1 MRSWYLA
8 RMNNAALLEK
18 APALLPNYRQPP
30 IVMVRGEGRRI
41 WDADGREYLDFSG
54 GIAVLSVGHAHPK
67 LAKAIA
73 DQAAT
78 LMHTSNLFYTDKEL
92 LFAAEL
98 VKRTGFGRVY
108 FANSG
113 TEANEALIK
122 LARRHF
128 YEKGDKARVELVATH
143 NSFHGR
149 TMGALTLT
157 GQPKY
162 HAGMQ
167 PLIPGVHHVAY
178 GDLDAMRAVV
188 TDKTAAMFVEPIQ
201 AEGGIL
207 VGSDAYLRGLRKLA
221 DERGAL
227 LMFDEVQTG
236 YGRTGKFLGREWSGV
251 MPDACSL
258 AKGIGGGFPLG
269 AMVLGEH
276 LAKSLPVGSHGTT
289 FGGNP
294 LACAAGLAV
303 LSIFD
308 EEKLVENA
316 HEMGG
321 YLGAALEKMAMDD
334 ALPVAAEARGKG
346 LLRGLRIAEG
356 FDAMGVLGKM
366 RDEGVL
372 ASTAGADVIRLAPP
386 LNVTRAECDRALAAL
401 RVAVA
406 NAPKAEAKK

>member
-1 MRSWYLA
+1 MATHRE
-8 RMNNAALLEK
+8 LLEK
-18 APALLPNYRQPP
+18 VPALLPNYRQPP
-30 IVMVRGEGRRI
+30 IVMVRGAGRNL

-54 GIAVLSVGHAHPK
+54 GIAVLSVGHCHPK
-67 LAKAIA
+67 LASAIA
-73 DQAAT
+73 EQART

-98 VKRTGFGRVY
+98 TRRTGFGRVY
-108 FANSG
+108 FCSTG

-128 YEKGDKARVELVATH
+128 FERGDAQRTELVATH

-149 TMGALTLT
+149 TMGALSLT

-167 PLIPGVHHVAY
+167 PLLPGVRHVAF

-188 TDKTAAMFVEPIQ
+188 TERTAAIFVEPVQ

-207 VGSDAYLRGLRKLA
+207 VPSDDYLRGLRALA
-221 DERGAL
+221 DERGCL

-258 AKGIGGGFPLG
+258 AKGIGGGFPLA

-316 HEMGG
+316 LEMGG
-321 YLGAALEKMAMDD
+321 YVGSALEAIASDD
-334 ALPVAAEARGKG
+334 ALPAGVEARGKG
-346 LLRGLRIAEG
+346 LLRGLRIAAG
-356 FDAMGVLGKM
+356 YDALGVLARM
-366 RDEGVL
+366 RDAGVL
-372 ASTAGADVIRLAPP
+372 ASTAGADVIRLAPA
-386 LNVTRAECDRALAAL
+386 LNVTRAECDRALAVL
-401 RVAVA
+401 RQAVA
-406 NAPKAEAKK
+406 EAPRTAEAAKK

>member
-1 MRSWYLA
+1 MPTHRE
-8 RMNNAALLEK
+8 LLEK
-18 APALLPNYRQPP
+18 VPALLPNYRQPP
-30 IVMVRGEGRRI
+30 FVMVRGEGRRI

-54 GIAVLSVGHAHPK
+54 GIAVLSVGHCHPK
-67 LAKAIA
+67 LAGAIA
-73 DQAAT
+73 EQAKT

-98 VKRTGFGRVY
+98 TRRTGFGRVY
-108 FANSG
+108 FCSTG

-128 YEKGDKARVELVATH
+128 YEKGDKARTELVATH

-149 TMGALTLT
+149 TMGALSLT

-167 PLIPGVHHVAY
+167 PLLPGVHHVAF

-188 TDKTAAMFVEPIQ
+188 TDKTAAIFIEPVQ

-207 VGSDAYLRGLRKLA
+207 VASDAYLKGLRALA
-221 DERGAL
+221 DEKGCL

-258 AKGIGGGFPLG
+258 AKGIGGGFPL
-269 AMVLGEH
+269 AAVVLGEH

-303 LSIFD
+303 LAIFD
-308 EEKLVENA
+308 EEKLVERSL
-316 HEMGG
+316 EMGG
-321 YLGAALEKMAMDD
+321 YLGAALEAMAADES
-334 ALPVAAEARGKG
+334 LPAGVEARGKG
-346 LLRGLRIAEG
+346 LLRGLRIAAG
-356 FDAMGVLGKM
+356 YDAMGVLAKM
-366 RDEGVL
+366 REDGVL
-372 ASTAGADVIRLAPP
+372 ASTAGADVIRLAPA
-386 LNVTRAECDRALAAL
+386 LNVTRDECDRALASL
-401 RVAVA
+401 RKAVQD
-406 NAPKAEAKK
+406 APKAAEPAKK

>member
-1 MRSWYLA
+1 MSTNRE
-8 RMNNAALLEK
+8 LLEK
-18 APALLPNYRQPP
+18 VPALLPNYRQPP

-67 LAKAIA
+67 LAKAIGE
-73 DQAAT
+73 QAAT
-78 LMHTSNLFYTDKEL
+78 LIHTSNLFYTDKEL

-98 VKRTGFGRVY
+98 TKRTGFGRVY
-108 FANSG
+108 FCNSG

-162 HAGMQ
+162 HAGMG
-167 PLIPGVHHVAY
+167 PMLGGVHHVAY

-188 TDKTAAMFVEPIQ
+188 TEKTAAIVVEPIQ

-207 VGSDAYLRGLRKLA
+207 VGSDEYLRGLRALA
-221 DERGAL
+221 DERGCL
-227 LMFDEVQTG
+227 LFFDEVQTG

-276 LAKSLPVGSHGTT
+276 LSKSLPVGSHGTT
-289 FGGNP
+289 YGGNP

-303 LSIFD
+303 LAIFD
-308 EEKLVENA
+308 EEGLLANA
-316 HEMGG
+316 QEMGS
-321 YLGAALEKMAMDD
+321 YLGSALEAIAKDD
-334 ALPVAAEARGKG
+334 SLPAGVEARGKG
-346 LLRGLRIAEG
+346 LLRGLRIAAG
-356 FDAMGVLGKM
+356 YDAMGVLAKM
-366 RDEGVL
+366 REGGVL
-372 ASTAGADVIRLAPP
+372 VSTAGADVIRLAPA
-386 LNVTRAECDRALAAL
+386 LNVTKAECDRAIEAL
-401 RVAVA
+401 RAAVKD
-406 NAPKAEAKK
+406 APKAAEPTKK